1 MSARDYLGLYESYS
15 SIGAEFWIVTIVLVL
30 AVVINLWHIVYVVY
44 NNSRHSSVFITRVLV
59 RVTGY
64 LLIAVIAI
72 LGIVYMPS
80 INKRK
85 SDSSR
90 KAMAEYNVSDMDSLG
105 KNIKYLNKKID
116 ELKKEYP
123 NLEGIIGKKSVYHPP
138 VRYKLGT
145 TYHTR
150 PGYYTHR
157 LDSEKFINYTLELW
171 YNGDIAD
178 LGEYFKGLDIDK
190 LTGDL
195 KNNMIH

>member
-1 MSARDYLGLYESYS
+1 MSARDYVGLYDSYS

-30 AVVINLWHIVYVVY
+30 AVVINLGHIVYVV
-44 NNSRHSSVFITRVLV
+44 SDTVRSKRILDKEGVVRVLGSLTLV
-59 RVTGY
+59 GV
-64 LLIAVIAI
+64 VILAMI
-72 LGIVYMPS
+72 FMPS
-80 INKRK
+80 IEKRK
-85 SDSSR
+85 SESSK
-90 KAMAEYNVSDMDSLG
+90 KAMTEYNVGDMESLG

-171 YNGDIAD
+171 YNGDVAD
-178 LGEYFKGLDIDK
+178 LGQYF
-190 LTGDL
+190 TGIVNEDL
-195 KNNMIH
+195 LADLNNNLVH

>member
-1 MSARDYLGLYESYS
+1 MSARDYVGLYDSYS

-30 AVVINLWHIVYVVY
+30 AVVLNIWHIVYVVY
-44 NNSRHSSVFITRVLV
+44 SNSRHSNAFDTKGVVRITGSLV
-59 RVTGY
+59 
-64 LLIAVIAI
+64 IAVVAI

-85 SDSSR
+85 LDSSK
-90 KAMAEYNVSDMDSLG
+90 KAMVEYNVSDMESLG

-123 NLEGIIGKKSVYHPP
+123 NLESIIGKKSVYHPP

-171 YNGDIAD
+171 YTGDIVN
-178 LGEYFKGLDIDK
+178 LSQYFKGLNIDK
-190 LTGDL
+190 LTSDL
-195 KNNMIH
+195 KNNLVH

>member
-1 MSARDYLGLYESYS
+1 MSARDYVGLYDSYS
-15 SIGAEFWIVTIVLVL
+15 SIGAEFWIVAVAFAVFIVL
-30 AVVINLWHIVYVVY
+30 NLGHIVYVV
-44 NNSRHSSVFITRVLV
+44 SDTVRSKRILDKEGAVRVLGSSALV
-59 RVTGY
+59 GV
-64 LLIAVIAI
+64 VILAMI
-72 LGIVYMPS
+72 FMPS
-80 INKRK
+80 IEKRK
-85 SDSSR
+85 SESSK
-90 KAMAEYNVSDMDSLG
+90 KAMTEYNVSDMDSLG

-171 YNGDIAD
+171 YNGDVAD
-178 LGEYFKGLDIDK
+178 LGQYF
-190 LTGDL
+190 TGIVNEDL
-195 KNNMIH
+195 LADLNNNLVH

>member
-1 MSARDYLGLYESYS
+1 MSARDYVGLYDSYS

-30 AVVINLWHIVYVVY
+30 AVVINLWHMVYVVY
-44 NNSRHSSVFITRVLV
+44 SNSRHSRVFDTKVAVRIT
-59 RVTGY
+59 GS

-80 INKRK
+80 IEKRK
-85 SDSSR
+85 SDSR
-90 KAMAEYNVSDMDSLG
+90 EKAMAEYNVGDMDSLG

-116 ELKKEYP
+116 ELKKEYS
-123 NLEGIIGKKSVYHPP
+123 NLEDIIGKKSVYHSP
-138 VRYKLGT
+138 VRYKIGT

-171 YNGDIAD
+171 YNGDVAD
-178 LGEYFKGLDIDK
+178 LGMYFKGLDIDK
-190 LTGDL
+190 LTSDL
-195 KNNMIH
+195 NNNLVH